1 MLAIEIDTE
10 IDENSEIHIKL
21 PRPQCRGPARVIV
34 LLDVDQAE
42 LAAPKKHRP
51 SPRLAFKGAQLHGD
65 DLAPALTP
73 SEWGELYQ

>member
-1 MLAIEIDTE
+1 MLAIEIETE

-21 PRPQCRGPARVIV
+21 PRPQRRGPARVIV
-34 LLDVDQAE
+34 LLDADQAE
-42 LAAPKKHRP
+42 PVAPKKHRP
-51 SPRLAFKGAQLHGD
+51 SPRLAFQGAVLHGD